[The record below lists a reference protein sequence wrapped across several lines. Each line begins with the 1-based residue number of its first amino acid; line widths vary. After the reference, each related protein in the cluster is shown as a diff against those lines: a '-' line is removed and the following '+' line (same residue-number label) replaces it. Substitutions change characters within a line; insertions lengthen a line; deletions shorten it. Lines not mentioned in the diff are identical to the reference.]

1 MLFTV
6 MLEAFLKGYEVDFL
20 IDIGISL
27 LAGFIIGTE
36 RELKGK
42 PAGISTHSLV
52 IGGSMIFTFLSAQ
65 VYPQSTSRIAA
76 QIVSG
81 IGFLGAGVILKGEVQ
96 GKTTPEI
103 HRSGHRVVNLTT
115 AASIW
120 FSGAIGMAIG
130 FDYYFA
136 AFVSVGFVVIV
147 SRLPRFRK
155 GDPTDN
161 E

>member
-1 MLFTV
+1 MFET
-6 MLEAFLKGYEVDFL
+6 FFKGYELDFL

-65 VYPQSTSRIAA
+65 VDPTSTSRIAA

-96 GKTTPEI
+96 GKTETEI
-103 HRSGHRVVNLTT
+103 HQSGRRVVNLTT

-130 FDYYFA
+130 FNYYFIA
-136 AFVSVGFVVIV
+136 LVSVGFVVIV

-155 GDPTDN
+155 TDNTDN